1 MTPILH
7 KTVWQK
13 LCLQW
18 AVALFLV
25 LFSVP
30 SVFAAAF
37 LVDDSKSTVL
47 DANLP
52 LQWRS
57 LSPSNGDHTVQGV
70 TRVQVRLDT
79 SPWVGKFGRIYMAL
93 PQQPNGIVSAKWQTQ
108 GTLLAGQASSVQRGL
123 VWSGVVPRPLLEDV
137 MTVVIETDGR
147 LLSTAQVLRFY
158 FEIDLP

>member
-1 MTPILH
+1 MPILRHLRPH
-7 KTVWQK
+7 K
-13 LCLQW
+13 LRLYLLGGLLM
-18 AVALFLV
+18 AVLNVSPAL
-25 LFSVP
+25 
-30 SVFAAAF
+30 AAAF

-57 LSPSNGDHTVQGV
+57 LSPSKGDHAVQGV

-108 GTLLAGQASSVQRGL
+108 GTLLAGQASSVQRGM
-123 VWSGVVPRPLLEDV
+123 VWSGVVPRPLLDDV
-137 MTVVIETDGR
+137 LTVVIETDGR

>member
-1 MTPILH
+1 MPILRNLRLH
-7 KTVWQK
+7 QLSLYLWGGLLV
-13 LCLQW
+13 
-18 AVALFLV
+18 AVLNVPPAL
-25 LFSVP
+25 
-30 SVFAAAF
+30 AAAF

-57 LSPSNGDHTVQGV
+57 LSPSSGDHTVQGV
-70 TRVQVRLDT
+70 TKVQVRLDT

-123 VWSGVVPRPLLEDV
+123 VWSGVVPRPLLDDV
-137 MTVVIETDGR
+137 LTVVIETDGR